1 MSTWLNKLLSEH
13 LVRCHNLI
21 HLVPLTPPHA
31 STNTQTNQKTHIH
44 GVLIIS
50 GLSVVFQGVWGA
62 LALKMCLMIIWHRV
76 EVTHI

>member
-1 MSTWLNKLLSEH
+1 MLWEH
-13 LVRCHNLI
+13 LVRGHSWVY
-21 HLVPLTPPHA
+21 LVPLTPPHA
-31 STNTQTNQKTHIH
+31 YINTQTNQKTHIH